1 MPVKSGTSCS
11 SFVFDLVYRRNCV
24 ILASVKMK
32 RLIIAIFVLL
42 LAAATGA
49 QETTDNAPATREDI
63 QKYLDV
69 MHSHDM
75 MAQMMNA
82 MTPSLHKMVHD
93 QYLKDQ
99 DKLPADFEERTN
111 KMMDDM
117 FHNMPFDDM
126 TAAMVPIYQRHLTKG
141 DVNALL
147 AFYSSPTGQK
157 MLHDLPAIM
166 SESMQAMLPIM
177 QKYMESVRQRVNDE
191 FAEALKQSGKKSE

>member
-1 MPVKSGTSCS
+1 
-11 SFVFDLVYRRNCV
+11 LVYRRNCV
-24 ILASVKMK
+24 ILASAGEVKMK

-42 LAAATGA
+42 LAAAAGA

-166 SESMQAMLPIM
+166 SESMQAMQPIM

>member
-1 MPVKSGTSCS
+1 
-11 SFVFDLVYRRNCV
+11 
-24 ILASVKMK
+24 MK
-32 RLIIAIFVLL
+32 RLTIAIVVLL
-42 LAAATGA
+42 LAAAAGA
-49 QETTDNAPATREDI
+49 QETSDNAPATREDI

-93 QYLKDQ
+93 QYLKDK

-126 TAAMVPIYQRHLTKG
+126 MAAMVPVYQRHLTKG
-141 DVNALL
+141 DVKSLL
-147 AFYSSPTGQK
+147 VFYSSPTGQK

-166 SESMQAMLPIM
+166 SESMEAMMPIM
-177 QKYMESVRQRVNDE
+177 QKYMESVRQRINDE
-191 FAEALKQSGKKSE
+191 FAEALKQSGKKSD